1 MVRIVTDNDDNSYD
15 VVRNGMGGMTHVQR
29 VGTVAAVTG
38 LVKRARQGR
47 ERQ

>member
-1 MVRIVTDNDDNSYD
+1 MVRIVTDNDHNSYD